1 MGVAT
6 EIKKNDKKTING
18 WAFYDWANS
27 SYPLVITTAIFP
39 IFYESATSTK
49 VEGEV
54 ISDMVS
60 FFGMNFKN
68 TELYSYIVALSFVF
82 VCILSPLLS
91 GIADYSDSKKKFL
104 KFFSLLGSLSC
115 ASLYFF
121 DSNYLEISMVP
132 VLLASVGFWASL
144 VFYNAYLPEIASPDR
159 HDKVSAK
166 GFSLGYLGASIL
178 LIVCLV
184 LVQFWGVWEDTP
196 EWCFPLVGLWWI
208 GFAQFTY
215 KVLPNGNKKKQKVDR
230 KVLAHGFKELI
241 NVYKEMR
248 KHRRLKTFLSSFF
261 VYSMGIQTVMLM
273 AVMYAKKELGVDQ
286 TVLISSVLIIQ
297 FVAIGGAYL
306 FSWLSKKIG
315 NIKTLMLGLI
325 VWILGCVYAYLLKDP
340 MQFYLLAGLIGLV
353 MGGSQALSRSTY
365 SKYLPE
371 TEDTA
376 SYFSFFDITE
386 KIGIIIGMVVFGV
399 LEGLV
404 DMRVSVLSLV
414 VFFVVGFLLLFRVP
428 KESKIQQENV

>member
-1 MGVAT
+1 
-6 EIKKNDKKTING
+6 
-18 WAFYDWANS
+18 
-27 SYPLVITTAIFP
+27 
-39 IFYESATSTK
+39 
-49 VEGEV
+49 
-54 ISDMVS
+54 
-60 FFGMNFKN
+60 
-68 TELYSYIVALSFVF
+68 
-82 VCILSPLLS
+82 
-91 GIADYSDSKKKFL
+91 
-104 KFFSLLGSLSC
+104 
-115 ASLYFF
+115 
-121 DSNYLEISMVP
+121 
-132 VLLASVGFWASL
+132 
-144 VFYNAYLPEIASPDR
+144 
-159 HDKVSAK
+159 
-166 GFSLGYLGASIL
+166 
-178 LIVCLV
+178 LV

-208 GFAQFTY
+208 GFAQFTS